1 MESLTTVLIT
11 NGDLTDWSGQNFTA
25 LHKFNR
31 VRISQLGSWG
41 LIVDGAER
49 YLSSAFF
56 TKSVGAENTADLFA
70 DNRER
75 LYQSLFTATIP
86 ENCHDWTHEIPEFP
100 AGNYAVWTF
109 PNQKGGL
116 LLQLW
121 YTK

>member
-11 NGDLTDWSGQNFTA
+11 DGLETDWSGRDFTA

-31 VRISQLGSWG
+31 VRISQLGNWG

-49 YLSSAFF
+49 YLSSVFF
-56 TKSVGAENTADLFA
+56 TKSKGLNNEPDLFA
-70 DNRER
+70 DDREL

-86 ENCHDWTHEIPEFP
+86 ENCHDWTHEIPTFP

-109 PNQKGGL
+109 PRQKGGL

-121 YTK
+121 YTE